1 MKVKLFRSLKS
12 MYRQESISAFI
23 FIFGA
28 VDALMGGFSH
38 HWTLLSFGVFIFLT
52 GVMVRWLQE
61 EKQKKIKNLNSP
73 RRYLPSSA
81 PPQPLPV
88 LYRKRDYR
96 P

>member
-12 MYRQESISAFI
+12 IYRQEAISAFI
-23 FIFGA
+23 FILGA
-28 VDALMGGFSH
+28 VDALMGSFSH
-38 HWTLLSFGVFIFLT
+38 RWTLTSFGVFIFLT
-52 GVMVRWLQE
+52 AMMMRWLQE
-61 EKQKKIKNLNSP
+61 EKQKKIKTLNTP
-73 RRYLPSSA
+73 RRYLTSSA